1 MHGICTLRA
10 QILYLSK
17 GPQEIQLGK
26 AGSSLVKK
34 EPKQQVNHAVVR
46 ACLGQPGLPVYPGS
60 PGRLPRLSRLP
71 RQANALATVPGY
83 AGSAQV
89 KLRICHQGHDHFK
102 LYRKLARRKRSQH
115 RQVPTCSKLYTSAHQ
130 AAANQLF
137 NFLRFSN
144 SAVAFS
150 RVFRW
155 RNSSSSR

>member
-26 AGSSLVKK
+26 AGSSLEKK

-46 ACLGQPGLPVYPGS
+46 ACLASLACLYTQALQAGFPGYPGY
-60 PGRLPRLSRLP
+60 PGRLTHW
-71 RQANALATVPGY
+71 QTVPGY

-155 RNSSSSR
+155 RDSSSR